1 MAREVFKHSA
11 ARISSSF
18 KQVTT
23 KNHPSD
29 YGRACIFSDVGNYK
43 KPTIGCQKW
52 VRPRWH
58 RSWIVDRAL
67 AVAGMNKARITKA
80 QFILLKTTCYKT

>member
-29 YGRACIFSDVGNYK
+29 YGRYWLVSDVAN
-43 KPTIGCQKW
+43 
-52 VRPRWH
+52 
-58 RSWIVDRAL
+58 
-67 AVAGMNKARITKA
+67 N
-80 QFILLKTTCYKT
+80 LKC